1 MSSQGPTSALL
12 TCQGQVN
19 VTVDGLLPLA
29 RNVLQ
34 ARTSR
39 EAAQAALA
47 LAPALA
53 DDLRLFYELDQRSP
67 ADALLMRVLSLPLQL
82 ASDGETE
89 LALAVARAFLFAA
102 RAELSGDIAV
112 ILARAGRRTEALAQL
127 DANLNEAIDPYV
139 AEAKAG
145 DTYRALGE
153 LDAAEAYYRRALS
166 IAGPSDRP
174 EAILRITSLLLD
186 SGRVADADAFVK
198 AESKAPS
205 R

>member
-1 MSSQGPTSALL
+1 
-12 TCQGQVN
+12 
-19 VTVDGLLPLA
+19 LLPLA
-29 RNVLQ
+29 RAVLQ
-34 ARTSR
+34 APTLPG
-39 EAAQAALA
+39 AARAALV

-53 DDLRLFYELDQRSP
+53 DDLRSFYELDQRSP
-67 ADALLMRVLSLPLQL
+67 ADALLTRVLSLPLQL
-82 ASDGETE
+82 ASEGQTE

-102 RAELSGDIAV
+102 RAELSGDLAV

-127 DANLNEAIDPYV
+127 DANLSQGMNSYV
-139 AEAKAG
+139 TEAKAG

-166 IAGPSDRP
+166 IAGPSDRA
-174 EAILRITSLLLD
+174 EAILRITSFLLD
-186 SGRVADADAFVK
+186 SGRDADADAFVK